1 MDKNKLSEKI
11 NNLSQEEVWKII
23 ARLPIPIQD
32 LIYSADSA
40 KINTEIFA
48 EFELTEDQAQ
58 KLLNIF
64 ILLYDRQISLNELPE
79 ILEKELSLPKK
90 IAKELALALAQ
101 KRFWEMQEYIGG
113 VEKLIKSLGGELPK
127 KIIKPITA
135 EEPAKKTAPQS
146 KETDKEQT
154 TDNIIQQ
161 NIKTVL
167 NENSNAQ
174 EQLITSENILLTNSG
189 EIHKS
194 SIKYWLMEYMQ
205 TLGAG
210 YHSNL
215 DRIGF
220 LYNNPNAKKLSA
232 EERQIL
238 GAVLKSYDDGDTLP
252 FSETTGRLLID
263 KLKQ

>member
-1 MDKNKLSEKI
+1 MPIKKLSFEEKWEI
-11 NNLSQEEVWKII
+11 FTKLPNL
-23 ARLPIPIQD
+23 IQD
-32 LIYSADSA
+32 IISD
-40 KINTEIFA
+40 ITNTEINA
-48 EFELTEDQAQ
+48 KIYHDFELKDEQTD
-58 KLLNIF
+58 KLLNILVLVYGRK
-64 ILLYDRQISLNELPE
+64 IALLELPKTLKTE
-79 ILEKELSLPKK
+79 LELDEKTANNIS
-90 IAKELALALAQ
+90 LALAQ
-101 KRFWEMQEYIGG
+101 KHFWLMQEYIGG

-127 KIIKPITA
+127 KIIKPVTA
-135 EEPAKKTAPQS
+135 EEPAKKTAPQG

-252 FSETTGRLLID
+252 FSETTGRLLVD

>member
-1 MDKNKLSEKI
+1 MQIKQLTPEESWEIFNKLPDS
-11 NNLSQEEVWKII
+11 
-23 ARLPIPIQD
+23 IQD
-32 LIYSADSA
+32 IIDS
-40 KINTEIFA
+40 KESGEINKEIV
-48 EFELTEDQAQ
+48 EKFELTGDQ
-58 KLLNIF
+58 LDNIF
-64 ILLYDRQISLNELPE
+64 NLFFLIYGRN
-79 ILEKELSLPKK
+79 LSLSDFYNALKEKLSLDDK
-90 IAKELALALAQ
+90 ITQQLALEIAQ
-101 KRFWEMQEYIGG
+101 KRFWPLHEYIGG
-113 VEKLIKSLGGELPK
+113 VEKLIKSLGGDLPK
-127 KIIKPITA
+127 KITKPIT
-135 EEPAKKTAPQS
+135 EQEPAKKTAPQG
-146 KETDKEQT
+146 KEANKEQKVE
-154 TDNIIQQ
+154 NIIQQ

-174 EQLITSENILLTNSG
+174 EQLITTENILLTNSG

-263 KLKQ
+263 KMKQ

>member
-1 MDKNKLSEKI
+1 MPIKKLSTEEKWDILAKLPNWVQDAISDIQNTKI
-11 NNLSQEEVWKII
+11 NAK
-23 ARLPIPIQD
+23 
-32 LIYSADSA
+32 IYSNF
-40 KINTEIFA
+40 K
-48 EFELTEDQAQ
+48 LTNEQID
-58 KLLNIF
+58 KLLNIL
-64 ILLYDRQISLNELPE
+64 ILLYGRKISLLELPN
-79 ILEKELSLPKK
+79 ILITELDLDKK
-90 IAKELALALAQ
+90 TAENLTLALAQ
-101 KRFWEMQEYIGG
+101 KHFWLMQEYIGG
-113 VEKLIKSLGGELPK
+113 VEKLIKTLGGELPK
-127 KIIKPITA
+127 KITKPIIGQ
-135 EEPAKKTAPQS
+135 EMAKKTAPQGNNS
-146 KETDKEQT
+146 DKDPSLAEQA
-154 TDNIIQQ
+154 DNIIQQ

-167 NENSNAQ
+167 NENSDAQ

-232 EERQIL
+232 EERLVL

-252 FSETTGRLLID
+252 FSETTGRLLVD